1 MVDSVGELLNWHT
14 KGAVSLSDLETN
26 ISQWLTRS
34 GSSSLLKSSMGSGSE
49 QHKIYV
55 IKYTAAKFLSDI
67 LTTGSLYAANVPG
80 YTWGDAVYVAPIAY
94 PRSTMMYGQAG
105 IVGSLD
111 TTGMTFYDAVD
122 PAGIAYYQDWIRHF
136 PALYSQLTT
145 TVHANHANRELRNRF
160 RGRFGIDCVFFRPD
174 ESCSSYVDPAADL
187 WLAVTEWGVARQVAH
202 GRSFAVKD
210 LKWCAIA
217 TEAFEP
223 DSLGYRAIL
232 HPSLSKGR
240 TFAKSSYTNLER
252 DLRQAYLGATDQVV
266 ITEF

>member
-1 MVDSVGELLNWHT
+1 
-14 KGAVSLSDLETN
+14 VSLSDLEAN
-26 ISQWLTRS
+26 IAQWLTTGVS
-34 GSSSLLKSSMGSGSE
+34 DSLLKSSLGKDAD
-49 QHKIYV
+49 QYKLYV

-67 LTTGSLYAANVPG
+67 LTSGSLFAANAPG

-105 IVGSLD
+105 VVGSLD
-111 TTGMTFYDAVD
+111 TIGKTFYNAVD
-122 PAGIAYYQDWIRHF
+122 PAGIAYYQEWIRHF
-136 PALYSQLTT
+136 PALYTQLTT
-145 TVHANHANRELRNRF
+145 TVHSNHANRELRNKFRSRF
-160 RGRFGIDCVFFRPD
+160 AIDCVFFRPD
-174 ESCSSYVDPAADL
+174 ESCSSYVYPAADL
-187 WLAVTEWGVARQVAH
+187 WLAVTEWGVARQVAY

-232 HPSLSKGR
+232 HPTLSAKR
-240 TFAKSSYTNLER
+240 TFSKSSYTNLER
-252 DLRQAYLGATDQVV
+252 DLRKAYLGTDQVV